1 MDMSRSD
8 EGKFWV
14 TFIRLQPATIPFP
27 PSLRG
32 WHFSEVSHL
41 QPGKERRDTLGD
53 SEQKTQ
59 VTWMPGFLC
68 DAAPPSGPKEPAIIN
83 FSPSKK

>member
-14 TFIRLQPATIPFP
+14 TFTRLQPAAIPFP

-41 QPGKERRDTLGD
+41 QPGKESRDTLGD
-53 SEQKTQ
+53 
-59 VTWMPGFLC
+59 
-68 DAAPPSGPKEPAIIN
+68 
-83 FSPSKK
+83 